1 MDNAELTKTIEDLP
15 TVKLLLEQEED
26 KEYLDKIMESLT
38 SRISLTM
45 GGVSLSLNINEFVFF
60 RRAAVAWE

>member
-1 MDNAELTKTIEDLP
+1 MDKAELTKTIEDLP

-38 SRISLTM
+38 SRITLTM
-45 GGVSLSLNINEFVFF
+45 GGASLSLNINEFVFF